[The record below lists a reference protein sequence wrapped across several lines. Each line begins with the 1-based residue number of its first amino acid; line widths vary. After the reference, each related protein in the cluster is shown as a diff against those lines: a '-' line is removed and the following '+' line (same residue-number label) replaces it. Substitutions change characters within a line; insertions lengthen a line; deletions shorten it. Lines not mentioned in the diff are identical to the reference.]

1 MILLNCYMEKSS
13 MREIVLNEKMLLDKN
28 TAHEYLKEML
38 EFPEYYGKNLDALFD
53 CLTELRDAEIVIKIQ
68 GRPEGYLK
76 KLIPV
81 FFEAADENNSIKIT
95 II

>member
-1 MILLNCYMEKSS
+1 MEKNS
-13 MREIVLNEKMLLDKN
+13 MKQIVLDEKRLLDKN
-28 TAHEYLKEML
+28 TAHEYLMELL

-53 CLTELRDAEIVIKIQ
+53 CLTELREIEFVIKIQ
-68 GRPEGYLK
+68 ERPEGYLK

-81 FFEAADENNSIKIT
+81 FFEAAEENNGIKIT